1 MIRMG
6 NSNPEERC
14 AFLLV
19 NSGTQSLL
27 CQLKQ
32 CQTFPPESWDLNEHV
47 DPNSPQ
53 NCSEMHD
60 LMKTFFKLKNFQ
72 FRPQSFKQ
80 QSFKSY
86 ISTCSFKRTFLIW
99 HVFSGVCK
107 EFQPV
112 SCAEDIRL
120 HHQRDA
126 LSSALAGHL
135 VRHRWKFTS
144 KTYAN
149 SLVDKDPL

>member
-32 CQTFPPESWDLNEHV
+32 CQTFPQESWDLNENV

-99 HVFSGVCK
+99 HVLFRSL
-107 EFQPV
+107 QRV
-112 SCAEDIRL
+112 STSFMCWGYPTPSPKGCTQLRVGWPPGEASLEIHIKNIRKL
-120 HHQRDA
+120 T
-126 LSSALAGHL
+126 G
-135 VRHRWKFTS
+135 W
-144 KTYAN
+144 
-149 SLVDKDPL
+149 